1 MKETKNI
8 YKIYAAWEFERERQD
23 LEAQSQK
30 GWQLIKGG
38 LFRNKFAFDDSV
50 EYRYA
55 LDFNQDIDD
64 PARYRATFAEQG
76 WEYLNSTFHGWHYF
90 RKVYDPSAPEEEYQI
105 YTDTASG
112 KEMADRWRRIARI
125 LGVTELVLG
134 IVFLGMN
141 FLHPAFSGIC
151 LNLTCV
157 LLGLL
162 LTFSTRWIGRSDRRG
177 VSGWMLIPIFVL
189 FVTALVFG
197 GFRMKGFR
205 TQTEYIVPEEDS
217 AWQCQ
222 FNVKLPDIYTLN
234 VSVDAPKDVRIVI
247 VKESP
252 GQESYGAAYD
262 TLPLYYTAEGTQIE
276 QTSYLFLTPGTYSIY
291 TRYLPGAEPGQTG
304 QFEYRL
310 D

>member
-1 MKETKNI
+1 M
-8 YKIYAAWEFERERQD
+8 
-23 LEAQSQK
+23 
-30 GWQLIKGG
+30 
-38 LFRNKFAFDDSV
+38 

-105 YTDTASG
+105 YTDTVSG

-141 FLHPAFSGIC
+141 FLHPAVSGIC

-177 VSGWMLIPIFVL
+177 IPGRMLIPIFVL